1 MSFERVASLDH
12 ARDPLG
18 AQASWWNEAVDDR
31 GLLQE
36 QIDYYRSRAPEYDV
50 TSTSR
55 GDPLAAYGAELE
67 TKLRSLGWEVEV
79 HTAGPFLWAAGT
91 PRARLAD

>member
-1 MSFERVASLDH
+1 MGSLE
-12 ARDPLG
+12 G
-18 AQASWWNEAVDDR
+18 AGQRGGMEPVDDR

-36 QIDYYRSRAPEYDV
+36 QIIYYRSRAPTYDV
-50 TSTSR
+50 TSALP
-55 GDPLAAYGAELE
+55 GDRLAAYGAELE
-67 TKLRSLGWEVEV
+67 AKLRSLGWEVEV